1 MTTRMTTTTL
11 ASRNSHMIRQLAR
24 AALCSSVLA
33 SFACKSD
40 SFNVPQYNAPT
51 ISGVNGTAQAL
62 QLYVSGVLLQE
73 RNSVGGYNND
83 LGIFGRESYS
93 YFPTDARSVSHYL
106 IGLPGPNGTKIL
118 DPAGFA
124 SGQWGPWYRNMLNA
138 VNLAAFADG
147 SAALSAGQKSG
158 VKGFA
163 KTIRALSLYR
173 VIVTRDTLGA
183 AVDIPANAATP
194 APFVSRDAVWQAVTG
209 FLDDAKADLTAAG
222 ATPFP
227 FSLDD
232 GFAAFNTP
240 ATFLKFNRA
249 LAARVLVNRASLGCA
264 ACWAQAQQAITESFI
279 TAPTSVADLNLG
291 VYEVFSSTPGDA
303 LNPQNPSVGP
313 TWFAHAS
320 AITDAQNQASGAPD
334 ARMTRKVA
342 ALSPPKAAPG
352 TNNGIPA
359 TAYFTMYPTN
369 VSSVPIIRNEELLL
383 LRAEANLGSG
393 NQAAALTDINTVR
406 TVSGGLAPLAS
417 LGADPIGALLYERR
431 YSLLWEGHRWNDM
444 RRYSRLN
451 QLPLD
456 CNGTNC
462 GGTVHFVAK
471 VMPVPKQECDAR
483 GGAAPGC

>member
-1 MTTRMTTTTL
+1 MNTRMTPIIL
-11 ASRNSHMIRQLAR
+11 SSRNGHMIRHVAR
-24 AALCSSVLA
+24 AALCTSVLA
-33 SFACKSD
+33 TLACKAD

-62 QLYVSGVLLQE
+62 QLYASGVLLQD
-73 RNSVGGYNND
+73 RNNINSYNND
-83 LGIFGRESYS
+83 VGIFGRESYS

-106 IGLPGPNGTKIL
+106 IGLPGPNGTRIL

-124 SGQWGPWYRNMLNA
+124 SGQWGPWYRNMKNA

-147 SAALSAGQKSG
+147 ATSLSPGQKSA

-163 KTIRALSLYR
+163 KTFRALALYR

-183 AVDIPANAATP
+183 PIDIPAVAS
-194 APFVSRDAVWQAVTG
+194 APTAFLTRDAVWQAVSG

-222 ATPFP
+222 TTPFP

-232 GFAAFNTP
+232 GFAGFDTP
-240 ATFLKFNRA
+240 KTFLQFNRA
-249 LAARVLVNRASLGCA
+249 LAARVLVNRASIGCT
-264 ACWAQAQQAITESFI
+264 ACWAQALQAITESFI
-279 TAPTSVADLNLG
+279 TTPASLADLNVG
-291 VYEVFSSTPGDA
+291 VYEMFSTTPGDA
-303 LNPQNPSVGP
+303 LNGQNILVGP

-320 AITDAQNQASGAPD
+320 AITDAQNQPGGAPD

-342 ALSPPKAAPG
+342 VLNPPKAAPG

-359 TAYFTMYPTN
+359 TAYFVMYPTN
-369 VSSVPIIRNEELLL
+369 ISPVPIIRNEELLL
-383 LRAEANLGSG
+383 LRAEANLAAG
-393 NQAAALTDINTVR
+393 NQSAALTDINTVR
-406 TVSGGLAPLAS
+406 TTSGGLAALAS
-417 LGADPIGALLYERR
+417 LGADPVGALLYERR

-444 RRYSRLN
+444 RRYGRLS
-451 QLPLD
+451 QLPID
-456 CNGTNC
+456 CNGSNC

-471 VMPVPKQECDAR
+471 VMPIPKQECDAR

>member
-1 MTTRMTTTTL
+1 MIRHVARAMLCASVLVTL
-11 ASRNSHMIRQLAR
+11 A
-24 AALCSSVLA
+24 
-33 SFACKSD
+33 CKAD

-73 RNSVGGYNND
+73 RNNIGGYNND
-83 LGIFGRESYS
+83 VGIFGRESYS

-106 IGLPGPNGTKIL
+106 IGLPGPNGTHIL

-124 SGQWGPWYRNMLNA
+124 SGQWGQWYRNMLNA
-138 VNLAAFADG
+138 VNLAAFADASSG
-147 SAALSAGQKSG
+147 LSAGQKSA

-163 KTIRALSLYR
+163 KTFRALSLYR

-183 AVDIPANAATP
+183 SVDIPGNAATP
-194 APFVSRDAVWQAVTG
+194 TAFVSRDAAWQAVSG
-209 FLDDAKADLTAAG
+209 FLDDAKTDLTAAG
-222 ATPFP
+222 TTPFP
-227 FSLDD
+227 FALDD
-232 GFAAFNTP
+232 GFAAFDTP
-240 ATFLKFNRA
+240 ATFLQFNRA
-249 LAARVLVNRASLGCA
+249 LAARVLVNRASLGCG
-264 ACWAQAQQAITESFI
+264 ACWAQALQALTGSFI
-279 TAPTSVADLNLG
+279 TTPASLADLNIG

-303 LNPQNPSVGP
+303 LNGQNISVGP

-320 AITDAQNQASGAPD
+320 AITDAQNQPSGAPD

-342 ALSPPKAAPG
+342 PLSPPKAAPG

-359 TAYFTMYPTN
+359 TAYFIMYPTN
-369 VSSVPIIRNEELLL
+369 VSPVPIIRNEELLL
-383 LRAEANLGSG
+383 LRAEANLNSG
-393 NQAAALTDINTVR
+393 NAAGALADINTVR
-406 TVSGGLAPLAS
+406 TISGGLAALGS
-417 LGADPIGALLYERR
+417 LGADPIGTLLYERR

-444 RRYSRLN
+444 RRYGRLN